1 METKT
6 KIKKLNS
13 GSDFSNQRGAALLM
27 TLLLSTLLLAAGGAL
42 IVSTSLSA
50 TTAVDS
56 TAEMQAYTAAEA
68 GMESA
73 LNVLRGNV
81 APATPGAKISFLKA
95 VTLATSNKVGDTSTE
110 NRLSGWLTY
119 STTYPDRVPI
129 SANYSPQNGFAY
141 KISITDPDNKPAG
154 TAPTKLIIKSTGI
167 GPKGATKILEMLVKA
182 SSIDF
187 EAPATIT
194 VRGADNGDPMTFNLG
209 DSPKKVYSGNDLAN
223 PTGLNLPAFAV
234 TNHDTRTAANSL
246 AGGVLPTTPG
256 LEVLPIDTTINPGAT
271 PANAPPSSPVTPAP
285 ANVSTVPP
293 ILQSA
298 DTARAFVSQIKAI
311 AQSSGRY
318 FTSWNGASGTASAPV
333 LTFVEGNA
341 TITGGSGLVVVT
353 GDCLLH
359 ENFGFTGLIM
369 VLGNGSLSRQGGGP
383 SDFNGGVVVARFG
396 ATGGF
401 LAPTYNTQADQGN
414 IVTMQYDSS
423 AINNALA
430 LTGLSVRGIIER

>member
-1 METKT
+1 MKSKVT
-6 KIKKLNS
+6 IKKLNS
-13 GSDFSNQRGAALLM
+13 RPDFSNQRGAALLM

-42 IVSTSLSA
+42 IVSTSMSA

-68 GMESA
+68 GMEAA

-81 APATPGAKISFLKA
+81 APATSGAKISFRKA

-119 STTYPDRVPI
+119 STTYTDRVPI

-141 KISITDPDNKPAG
+141 KVSITDPDSTPLTKE
-154 TAPTKLIIKSTGI
+154 PTKLIVRSTGI
-167 GPKGATKILEMLVKA
+167 GPKGATKILEMLIKS

-209 DSPKKVYSGNDLAN
+209 DSPKKVYSGNDLAD
-223 PTGLNLPAFAV
+223 PTAPNLPAFAV

-246 AGGVLPTTPG
+246 AGGVLPTSPG
-256 LEVLPIDTTINPGAT
+256 LGVLPIDTTIT
-271 PANAPPSSPVTPAP
+271 PAATAANAAPSSPVTPTP
-285 ANVSTVPP
+285 ANVSKVPA

-298 DTARAFVSQIKAI
+298 DTARAFVSQMKAI
-311 AQSSGRY
+311 AQSTNRY
-318 FTSWNGASGTASAPV
+318 FTSWSGPSGTTSAPV
-333 LTFVEGNA
+333 LTFVDGDA
-341 TITGGSGLVVVT
+341 TINGGSGLVVVT
-353 GDCLLH
+353 GNCLLH
-359 ENFGFTGLIM
+359 ENSGFTGLIM
-369 VLGNGSLSRQGGGP
+369 VMGNGSFSRQGGGP
-383 SDFNGGVVVARFG
+383 STFTGAVVVAHFD

-401 LAPTYNTQADQGN
+401 LAPTYNTQPDQGN

-423 AINNALA
+423 AISNALA